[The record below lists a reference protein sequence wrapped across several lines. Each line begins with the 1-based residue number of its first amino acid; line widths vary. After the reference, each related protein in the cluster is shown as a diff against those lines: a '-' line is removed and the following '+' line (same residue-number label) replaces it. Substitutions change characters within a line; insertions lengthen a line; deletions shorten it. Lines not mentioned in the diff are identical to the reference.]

1 MRAYCVGMHFR
12 FHESHVRTRP
22 QTLIVLLWREQEQ
35 KPHVVLFIRSTEFLS
50 PYSNML
56 RYSVRTRNKRIEYAS
71 QNMFVCPPPSHEVS
85 IFLYNIYL
93 QLWCHLVLYH
103 SVCDWCPPT
112 FGFYLDIRVLYET
125 VVFHGIL
132 HTDVDVFDKS
142 SAGHTNS
149 ARGDNCHYST
159 DHVSCRNVISLFLLF
174 NSKYFLA
181 FVCLFFFATDVR
193 AQTHEL
199 LLRSNSFNVI
209 VATQEST
216 GGLFSLYR
224 TIQPQCSPTKLV
236 IWFKKKNVKYP
247 AGIFGCKEDGEQNP
261 TDIQSRKKDVGFFHA
276 LSHEQLRTWPLTFSV
291 FDIALD

>member
-1 MRAYCVGMHFR
+1 MHPKTCLCVPHHHTKSRSSCTIYTFNFDVTLFYTIVCMTDVLRHFV
-12 FHESHVRTRP
+12 FTWTFVSYTTP
-22 QTLIVLLWREQEQ
+22 SC
-35 KPHVVLFIRSTEFLS
+35 STEF
-50 PYSNML
+50 YI
-56 RYSVRTRNKRIEYAS
+56 RTS
-71 QNMFVCPPPSHEVS
+71 T
-85 IFLYNIYL
+85 FLTNRL
-93 QLWCHLVLYH
+93 QV
-103 SVCDWCPPT
+103 
-112 FGFYLDIRVLYET
+112 IRTL
-125 VVFHGIL
+125 
-132 HTDVDVFDKS
+132 
-142 SAGHTNS
+142 
-149 ARGDNCHYST
+149 RGDNCHYST

-224 TIQPQCSPTKLV
+224 TIQPQCSPTKLG
-236 IWFKKKNVKYP
+236 IWFKKKKNVKYP

>member
-1 MRAYCVGMHFR
+1 MLFFSSGQLSFSLRTAMHVKIFRENQKQKNRLCIPKHVCV
-12 FHESHVRTRP
+12 SPTITRSLDLLVQYIP
-22 QTLIVLLWREQEQ
+22 STLMSPCFIPYSVTDVLRHLVSTWTFVSYTT
-35 KPHVVLFIRSTEFLS
+35 PSCSTEF
-50 PYSNML
+50 YI
-56 RYSVRTRNKRIEYAS
+56 RTS
-71 QNMFVCPPPSHEVS
+71 T
-85 IFLYNIYL
+85 FLTNRL
-93 QLWCHLVLYH
+93 QV
-103 SVCDWCPPT
+103 
-112 FGFYLDIRVLYET
+112 IRTL
-125 VVFHGIL
+125 
-132 HTDVDVFDKS
+132 
-142 SAGHTNS
+142 
-149 ARGDNCHYST
+149 RGDNCHYST

-224 TIQPQCSPTKLV
+224 TIQPQCSPTKLG
-236 IWFKKKNVKYP
+236 IWFKKKKNVKYP